1 MVERLTDIQ
10 FEELMNLNKYFTK
23 KNIQLPTAGESESF
37 DLAARETDDKF
48 FLDADRR
55 GRIELKIKLQTRYAL
70 TKLPL
75 VRIDLNSPP
84 HINPD
89 GTKVSRN
96 HIHIYKDSDYN
107 TGNLPWAY
115 ELNTIDIFAKDD
127 IQADFMQIFYHF
139 CEYCRIETYSIQG
152 VI

>member
-1 MVERLTDIQ
+1 MIEILTDAQ
-10 FEELMNLNKYFTK
+10 FEELMNLNKYFTQ
-23 KNIQLPTAGESESF
+23 KNIQLPTVGENKSF
-37 DLAARETDDKF
+37 DLAARETEDKF

-55 GRIELKIKLQTRYAL
+55 GRIELKVKLQTRYAL

-89 GTKVSRN
+89 GTRVSRD
-96 HIHIYKDSDYN
+96 HIHIYRDTDYN

-115 ELNTIDIFAKDD
+115 ELNSINIFSKDD
-127 IQADFMQIFYHF
+127 SSTDFMEVFYHF
-139 CEYCRIETYSIQG
+139 CEYCHIESHTVQG